1 MAEDVNAIAELPWYR
16 RLGPGLIT
24 AALVLGP
31 GSIVAASAAGAQ
43 TGYRFVWILVVASLI
58 MAVYT
63 SMAARIGCAL
73 SESESILQY
82 IARTWGRPVAVITG
96 VSSFVVAAG
105 FQFSNNTGVAMSME
119 GILPAVPGWV
129 WPIVFT
135 ILAII
140 FLITAQSIYRM
151 MEIAMQALVAI
162 MLLAFI
168 GNLFFTG
175 VSVTNMAAGLMPRA
189 FGPGD
194 FLFATSLFATTYSA
208 VASFYQAYLVQEK
221 GWRRE
226 TVRYAIEDAWAGIV
240 LLGIISIIIMAGA
253 AESLHGKLDELKN
266 VGQLAGQL
274 RDVLGNAAA
283 LIFCFGLAA
292 AAFSPFIIN
301 TLIGGSL
308 LMDGFGFDA
317 HLGSRA
323 TRISACVALIIG
335 CVIAVMT
342 MRGGGGG
349 PNSVL
354 VAQVFTVVVSPL
366 CALLTLCFANNKA
379 LMGDLRNGIM
389 SNVIGVFGLVMV
401 TYLASQ
407 TFREVF
413 ASLMK

>member
-1 MAEDVNAIAELPWYR
+1 MADDVKAIAELPWYR

-31 GSIVAASAAGAQ
+31 GSIVAASAAGAK
-43 TGYRFVWILVVASLI
+43 TGYRFVWILVIASLI
-58 MAVYT
+58 MGVYT

-73 SESESILQY
+73 SESESILRY
-82 IARTWGRPVAVITG
+82 ITRVWGRPVAVLTG
-96 VSSFVVAAG
+96 VCSFVVAAG
-105 FQFSNNTGVAMSME
+105 FQFSNNIAVSAAME
-119 GILPAVPGWV
+119 GIAPIVPTWI

-135 ILAII
+135 VLSLI
-140 FLITAQSIYRM
+140 FLITAQSIYRI
-151 MEIAMQALVAI
+151 MEIAMQALVAV
-162 MLLAFI
+162 MLLAFL
-168 GNLFFTG
+168 GNLWFTG
-175 VSVTNMAAGLMPRA
+175 VSLPAMGAGLVPRA

-221 GWRRE
+221 GWNRE

-240 LLGIISIIIMAGA
+240 LLGIISIVIMAGA
-253 AESLHGKLDELKN
+253 AESLHGKVDELKN

-274 RDVLGNAAA
+274 RDVLGNFAA

-308 LMDGFGFDA
+308 LVDGFGFDA
-317 HLGSRA
+317 HLSSKA
-323 TRISACVALIIG
+323 TRITASIALVIG

-342 MRGGGGG
+342 MLGGGGG

-354 VAQVFTVVVSPL
+354 LAQVFTVVVSPL
-366 CALLTLCFANNKA
+366 CALLTLFFANSKD
-379 LMGDLRNGIM
+379 LMGDLKNGVM
-389 SNVIGVFGLVMV
+389 SNVIGVFGFVMV

-407 TFREVF
+407 TFMEVF
-413 ASLMK
+413 ASLAK